1 MNIFKMLKEKISFK
15 SSEKKINPD
24 FYSIELSNRNISIE
38 DDYEEIQSFVYRD
51 LDLLK
56 KKNKIY
62 STMKN
67 NTQPL
72 SEEAKNKI
80 FENKKALARSLDKMI
95 KEAAS
100 KNPSPDES
108 PIPRHPSTPDSE

>member
-1 MNIFKMLKEKISFK
+1 MLKEKISFK

-24 FYSIELSNRNISIE
+24 FYTLEISNRNIPIE
-38 DDYEEIQSFVYRD
+38 DDYEEIQAFVYRD

-56 KKNKIY
+56 KKKNIY
-62 STMKN
+62 STIKN

-72 SEEAKNKI
+72 SEEARNKVL
-80 FENKKALARSLDKMI
+80 ENKKRLARTIEIAI
-95 KEAAS
+95 KES
-100 KNPSPDES
+100 RSRNNTPDAS

>member
-1 MNIFKMLKEKISFK
+1 MLKEKISFK
-15 SSEKKINPD
+15 SSEKKLNPD
-24 FYSIELSNRNISIE
+24 FYSIELSHRNISIE
-38 DDYEEIQSFVYRD
+38 DDYEEIQAFVYRD

-80 FENKKALARSLDKMI
+80 LENKKELARTLQKMI
-95 KEAAS
+95 KDA
-100 KNPSPDES
+100 PSRSLYRDES

>member
-15 SSEKKINPD
+15 SSEKKLKPD

-38 DDYEEIQSFVYRD
+38 DDYEEIQAFVYRD
-51 LDLLK
+51 LDLL

-67 NTQPL
+67 NVQPL

-80 FENKKALARSLDKMI
+80 LENKKALARSLDKMI

-100 KNPSPDES
+100 KKPSPDES

>member
-1 MNIFKMLKEKISFK
+1 
-15 SSEKKINPD
+15 
-24 FYSIELSNRNISIE
+24 
-38 DDYEEIQSFVYRD
+38 
-51 LDLLK
+51 
-56 KKNKIY
+56 
-62 STMKN
+62 MKN